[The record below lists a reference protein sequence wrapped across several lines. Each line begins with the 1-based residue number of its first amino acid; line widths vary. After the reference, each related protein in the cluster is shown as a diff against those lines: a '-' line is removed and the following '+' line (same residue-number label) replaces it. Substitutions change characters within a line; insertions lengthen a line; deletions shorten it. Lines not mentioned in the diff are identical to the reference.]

1 MANKS
6 SNQSKPL
13 DNKGEI
19 DYDNQKSPISQSYEL
34 FILAFS
40 IISIVNILI
49 LLLPTKTAVNE
60 AINIINLFLSII
72 FMADFFYR
80 LNNAK
85 SKSYYFFKDL
95 GWLDLLGSIPFG
107 IARLFRIF
115 RVFRAVKTIRKFGF
129 RNMFEEFQ
137 NNKAQSAMMTV
148 LVFIVIVLEIGSSL
162 VVIFESKNPN
172 ANIVTGGDALWY
184 AIVTVTTVGYGD
196 RFPITPE
203 GRLTGL
209 FIMIAG
215 VGLFGIF
222 TGFLANTFLTPRK
235 RKKDENKESI
245 KTQIA
250 KIRESLDDLEKS
262 IEQE

>member
-1 MANKS
+1 ME
-6 SNQSKPL
+6 SNSNHQTKIKVGK
-13 DNKGEI
+13 DKF
-19 DYDNQKSPISQSYEL
+19 DHYNQKNPISQSYEL

-40 IISIVNILI
+40 IISIVNIGI

-85 SKSYYFFKDL
+85 LKSYYFFKDL

-107 IARLFRIF
+107 MARLFRIF
-115 RVFRAVKTIRKFGF
+115 RVFRAFKTIRKFGF

-172 ANIVTGGDALWY
+172 ANIVTGGDALWW
-184 AIVTVTTVGYGD
+184 ALVTITTVGYGD
-196 RFPITPE
+196 RFPTTQE

-209 FIMIAG
+209 FVMIAG

-235 RKKDENKESI
+235 KEVTKEQESI
-245 KTQIA
+245 NIQIK
-250 KIRESLDDLEKS
+250 KIRESLDELEKS
-262 IEQE
+262 IGQE